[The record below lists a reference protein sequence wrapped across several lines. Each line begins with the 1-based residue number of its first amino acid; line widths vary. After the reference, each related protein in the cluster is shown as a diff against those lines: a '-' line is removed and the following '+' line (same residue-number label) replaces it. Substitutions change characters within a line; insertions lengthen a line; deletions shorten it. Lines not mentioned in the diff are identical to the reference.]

1 MTVKLQLRQ
10 QEDCSILLFCKWRSF
25 VTDPIIP
32 ISSQAGLYY
41 RGCRYNCS
49 VTLPKVTITA
59 FSKPEYT
66 VTKTDSKCYGEKGY
80 SV

>member
-1 MTVKLQLRQ
+1 M
-10 QEDCSILLFCKWRSF
+10 RSF

-41 RGCRYNCS
+41 RVVDANNCS

-66 VTKTDSKCYGEKGY
+66 VTKTDSKCYGEKAIQFNVTKANGY
-80 SV
+80 TLQYSI